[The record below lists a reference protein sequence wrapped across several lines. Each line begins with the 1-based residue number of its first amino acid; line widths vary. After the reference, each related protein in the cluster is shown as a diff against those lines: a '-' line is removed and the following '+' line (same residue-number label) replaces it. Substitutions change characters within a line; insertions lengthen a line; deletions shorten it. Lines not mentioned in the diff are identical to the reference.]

1 MPKGSFVILLS
12 TESDFKVLGYYFK
25 DKTLKFEITSDL
37 FLRLNLNHSKNE
49 FSLLKLKDATIES
62 YLYKFKG
69 KLSRKAI
76 GIIIGILL
84 DEEDDPEK
92 FRVPLKNSA
101 ATVETIDILETTKE
115 YFESRLK
122 EIYIDHLET
131 LNDLSDASALK
142 RSIISRTKEMLSG
155 GKNERKVAQELL
167 EKIEDNVHAKISEYY
182 KEAENALKDFDYEKS
197 SKLYK
202 KAAEIAEELLE
213 KELAKSLIDRAK
225 MSLDIPSLTKKREEL
240 IKEAKNSIR
249 KEDFNTAFVYYKKAS
264 DLSKKLMQP
273 DKEEEYALKSKA
285 LQDFFQV
292 DQRFKK
298 KK

>member
-37 FLRLNLNHSKNE
+37 FLRLNLNHSKNK
-49 FSLLKLKDATIES
+49 FSLLKLKDTTIES

-101 ATVETIDILETTKE
+101 ATVETIDILEMTTE
-115 YFESRLK
+115 DFESQLK

-131 LNDLSDASALK
+131 LDDLSDANALK
-142 RSIISRTKEMLSG
+142 RSIINRTKDMLSG
-155 GKNERKVAQELL
+155 GKKERKIAQELL

-182 KEAENALKDFDYEKS
+182 KEAEDALKDFDYEKS

-202 KAAEIAEELLE
+202 KAAEVAEELLE
-213 KELAKSLIDRAK
+213 KELAQSLIDRAK

-240 IKEAKNSIR
+240 IKEARNSIR